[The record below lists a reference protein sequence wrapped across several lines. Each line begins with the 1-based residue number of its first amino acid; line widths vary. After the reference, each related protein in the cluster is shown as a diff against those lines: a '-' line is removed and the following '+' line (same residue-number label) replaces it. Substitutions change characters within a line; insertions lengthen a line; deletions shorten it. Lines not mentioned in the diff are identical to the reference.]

1 MTEREKEEALELLQ
15 DILRIPTVNG
25 LSDEFV
31 LAEYLKKYL
40 KKYDI
45 ESRLQFVDEKRSNII
60 ADIAGENNGAMVVW
74 NGHLDTVP
82 YGNLEE
88 WNTDPSKPVIIDKK
102 VYGRGTSD
110 MKSGLAAMIYTLC
123 RMKSSGKAPSINI
136 RFIGTCDEEK
146 GGLGALKILE
156 EGHLGTPLSMLIGEP
171 TDCQIGI
178 AQKGCLWV
186 KLNVKGKTS
195 HGAYP
200 DQGVNAVHYGT
211 EICSAFS
218 TYVHDFTHPLLKH
231 STAEITSING
241 GIAHNMVPDTCDI
254 IMDIRLTPDLGI
266 DKALSQLVVICK
278 EYELQTKNRLQVSLE
293 VLNERPSINTDQDN
307 EWVALLEGV
316 IKKQG
321 LFSEVLGINY
331 FTDASVFIKSHP
343 SMSVILFGPG
353 CPDMAHQPNEYV
365 EINKYFTAIDVMMD
379 LYSNS

>member
-1 MTEREKEEALELLQ
+1 MTEREKKEALGLLQ
-15 DILRIPTVNG
+15 DILSVPTVNG
-25 LSDEFV
+25 LSDESV
-31 LAEYLKKYL
+31 LAEYLKKYF
-40 KKYDI
+40 KKYGID
-45 ESRLQFVDEKRSNII
+45 SRLQFVDSKRSNII
-60 ADIAGENNGAMVVW
+60 VNIAGKNKDNMVVW

-82 YGNLEE
+82 YGNLDE
-88 WNTDPSKPVIIDKK
+88 WNTDPSKTVIMNNKI
-102 VYGRGTSD
+102 YGRGASD
-110 MKSGLAAMIYTLC
+110 MKSGLAAMVYTLC
-123 RMKSSGKAPSINI
+123 KMKSFGKVPSISI

-146 GGLGALKILE
+146 GGLGALKVLE
-156 EGHLGTPLSMLIGEP
+156 EDQLGTPLSMLIGEP

-186 KLNVKGKTS
+186 KLKVKGKTS

-200 DQGVNAVHYGT
+200 DQGINAVHYGVAICT
-211 EICSAFS
+211 EFS
-218 TYVHDFTHPLLKH
+218 KYVYEFSHPLLKH

-241 GIAHNMVPDTCDI
+241 GIAHNMIPDTCDI

-266 DKALSQLVVICK
+266 DKALSQLIILCK
-278 EYELQTKNRLQVSLE
+278 EYELQTKNRLNVSLE
-293 VLNERPSINTDQDN
+293 VLNERPSINTDQGN
-307 EWVALLEGV
+307 EWVVLLEGI

-321 LFSEVLGINY
+321 LSPEVLGINY
-331 FTDASVFIKSHP
+331 FTDASVFMKSHP